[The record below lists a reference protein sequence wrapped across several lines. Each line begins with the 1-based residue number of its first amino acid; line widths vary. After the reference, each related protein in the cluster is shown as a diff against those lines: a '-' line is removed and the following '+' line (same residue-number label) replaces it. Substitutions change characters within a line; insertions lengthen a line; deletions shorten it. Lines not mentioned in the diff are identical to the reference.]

1 MIFVS
6 SSSSRRRS
14 KASSVSVS
22 VCSSGGILREHTP
35 HSTHTHRATGSQ
47 AEFFLVAVPQY
58 QLSSGFLSLPLTVTF
73 THCCTPAHT
82 HHRISGN
89 CRQLERPN
97 KQTLHHNDPV
107 VMVTEGLD
115 SVCVCVVPSVE
126 SSSTGTDAPR
136 LVCSSSAPLSVRRRL
151 SASQSACLFVSPDHL
166 VNLSVSR
173 LQLSQLSQ

>member
-35 HSTHTHRATGSQ
+35 HSTHTQSNRQSGRVLFGGSSTVSIQ
-47 AEFFLVAVPQY
+47 R
-58 QLSSGFLSLPLTVTF
+58 LSLSLTVTF

-107 VMVTEGLD
+107 VMVAEGLD

>member
-22 VCSSGGILREHTP
+22 VCSSGGILRGHTP
-35 HSTHTHRATGSQ
+35 HSTHTEQQAVRQSSFWWQFHSINPAAFSLPHCHLHPLLHSSAHASSHQWQLQATGTS
-47 AEFFLVAVPQY
+47 
-58 QLSSGFLSLPLTVTF
+58 
-73 THCCTPAHT
+73 
-82 HHRISGN
+82 
-89 CRQLERPN
+89 
-97 KQTLHHNDPV
+97 KQTNIASQRSSCYGCRR
-107 VMVTEGLD
+107 TGLC
-115 SVCVCVVPSVE
+115 VCVCVVPSVE